1 MTDLEKSLNKKL
13 EITGDTDT
21 VTVTHPD
28 FLIRWDNFAV
38 SEIFSSNNNILICFI
53 FKLHV
58 LSLMNFI
65 KLYLMLEL
73 VERKYF

>member
-38 SEIFSSNNNILICFI
+38 SEIFPFN
-53 FKLHV
+53 
-58 LSLMNFI
+58 
-65 KLYLMLEL
+65 EL
-73 VERKYF
+73 QH

>member
-1 MTDLEKSLNKKL
+1 MWFSPKGKFDLEKSLNKNL

-38 SEIFSSNNNILICFI
+38 SEIFSFNERIQNTFM
-53 FKLHV
+53 K
-58 LSLMNFI
+58 FI
-65 KLYLMLEL
+65 KDKRTTGQLPA
-73 VERKYF
+73 